1 MFDVWDGKITHDDV
15 GSWWFSGST
24 ISKSSALQWCIICCF
39 IWNFYK
45 LDIIKG
51 LRFELVYLHIRMS
64 DHSDFQNL
72 RFPSPELSNDV
83 SYVGSF
89 ETFIYSTCL
98 RFWGLR
104 WYINIWGCRIMVI
117 FRIYNLQVKHFP
129 MMYLKL
135 VYLKHL
141 YSLYV
146 WGFEVWEGIYTY
158 EDVGSWWYSESMISK
173 SRFFQRCIMGWFFRN
188 FLVLYIIK
196 GLKFQMV

>member
-1 MFDVWDGKITHDDV
+1 MFEV
-15 GSWWFSGST
+15 
-24 ISKSSALQWCIICCF
+24 
-39 IWNFYK
+39 
-45 LDIIKG
+45 
-51 LRFELVYLHIRMS
+51 LRFERVYLHIRMS

-117 FRIYNLQVKHFP
+117 FRIYNLQVKNFP

-158 EDVGSWWYSESMISK
+158 EDVVSWWYSESMISK
-173 SRFFQRCIMGWFFRN
+173 SRTFQWCILSSLIWN
-188 FLVLYIIK
+188 IYFLYMFEVLRFERVYIHMRMSDHGDIQNLWSPSQEFSK
-196 GLKFQMV
+196 DVS